1 MGCGSSTPAPTA
13 LEATPE
19 PNQRL
24 SRVSSAEM
32 EAVNAKIKESQER
45 RASLGKNDEGNEE
58 FKRKFKGFVPGGGG
72 GHQINRAGQGSQ
84 GELSKINA
92 HIAQNNAAKQKNL
105 MSRMASW
112 KSSNSLERTKS
123 GRSLLERTKSKS
135 GKSLLS
141 RGLSGKGL
149 VRSMS
154 RKGGMGGSSRNLFGL
169 GRSGRFRSGRL
180 PLPPSSSSSPAVLDS
195 AASDSAAGPPASEEK
210 WRPSHGIPHEA
221 EETTTAGTPASAP
234 RKHLV
239 KFQSDP
245 GPEGGLQA

>member
-13 LEATPE
+13 LETTPE
-19 PNQRL
+19 PNQSV

-32 EAVNAKIKESQER
+32 DAVNAKIKESQER
-45 RASLGKNDEGNEE
+45 RASLGKTDEGKEE
-58 FKRKFKGFVPGGGG
+58 FKRKFKGYVPGGTG
-72 GHQINRAGQGSQ
+72 GHQINRTGQGSQ

-92 HIAQNNAAKQKNL
+92 HIAQKNAAKQNL
-105 MSRMASW
+105 LSRMASW

-123 GRSLLERTKSKS
+123 GRSLLERTKS
-135 GKSLLS
+135 GRSLLS

-149 VRSMS
+149 VRSVS
-154 RKGGMGGSSRNLFGL
+154 RKGGLGASSRNLFGL
-169 GRSGRFRSGRL
+169 GRSGKWRSGRL
-180 PLPPSSSSSPAVLDS
+180 PLPHSSSAPAMAGS
-195 AASDSAAGPPASEEK
+195 AESGGAAGTPAPEEK
-210 WRPSHGIPHEA
+210 WRPSHGVPHDA
-221 EETTTAGTPASAP
+221 EETSTAGAPATAP